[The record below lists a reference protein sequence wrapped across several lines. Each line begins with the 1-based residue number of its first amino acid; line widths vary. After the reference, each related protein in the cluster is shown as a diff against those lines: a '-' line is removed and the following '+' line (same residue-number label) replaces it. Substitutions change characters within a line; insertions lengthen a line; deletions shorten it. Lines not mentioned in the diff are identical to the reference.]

1 MSVVCSAPCSHQYNL
16 RIHWR
21 HSTIWGTSKKSVWS
35 NVFWYLKVYIFW
47 KYIQYTI
54 HWDKKIFKKISS
66 GKINGTKTVLF
77 FLSRALT
84 RQMISAWVGAPQN
97 WPGDKCFKPR
107 KSKFWERLNSNFLNQ
122 NEILVLFFCFFRLI
136 SYPQRKWRQCCQ
148 SQMFLS
154 IGPKFW
160 KCYALFFFNYK
171 KTVFF
176 VEPQFS

>member
-66 GKINGTKTVLF
+66 GKINGTKTVHF

-84 RQMISAWVGAPQN
+84 RHSFTFNLRILYELKHQVRLSKAMWDFPFSIPFRFCDILYFCL
-97 WPGDKCFKPR
+97 PKCMDSLTLK
-107 KSKFWERLNSNFLNQ
+107 RLNPPPPLPPSFAPR
-122 NEILVLFFCFFRLI
+122 RLI
-136 SYPQRKWRQCCQ
+136 FKLEQE
-148 SQMFLS
+148 
-154 IGPKFW
+154 
-160 KCYALFFFNYK
+160 
-171 KTVFF
+171 V
-176 VEPQFS
+176 